1 MSIRN
6 KMIWLIPNI
15 KRGGKLDL
23 MKFPIGRVSA
33 QSKFKK
39 PNISIFYNVESMAV
53 GVETNRIMKIVNAC
67 RIIRLKINSP
77 RLDPPIFFHIISIGS
92 LARFINRTSSLIC
105 ASYC

>member
-15 KRGGKLDL
+15 NRGGKLDL

-67 RIIRLKINSP
+67 RIIRLKINNP
-77 RLDPPIFFHIISIGS
+77 RLDPPMFFHIISIGS